1 MLKNGG
7 AGRVSVSVD
16 GAISGRSLLKPFEIR
31 VLVIEGFGEKV
42 SGYVSYD
49 GRQGLMLDVMAVR
62 GGTDRARAGMPA
74 RVERAIGVL
83 ETGEYVTLEDMFV
96 RQSPKYGERHTA
108 IVHRYRVYK
117 MFVGGEAL
125 DAEEFDGIDIR
136 FEKLLEWA
144 DQPAFTKNHED
155 AIAGRTSFEYKQP
168 PTLKF
173 TLGDG
178 TMLDVDFS
186 QRTPPAVPVEN
197 FNTSQSATAS
207 IRTKAPASLK
217 SMYSKALRLNRLI
230 MLLANTR
237 MPLTYTGVR
246 AGGRVFELFGGSTS
260 FDARDKVDYF
270 DFSSHYPE
278 IEGSFERVA
287 GGWFG
292 FYAKYEKSLDRYF
305 ETWTKDYRVDL
316 GIRFLR
322 VAQSLEA
329 FHRAKFGPARRTGR
343 GRPEDGTERASR
355 CKKKPRKGRIG
366 LEERLEDLLE
376 IQYEIL
382 EPGMCKRRFARE
394 VRDIRDYHSHGF
406 IEDTEKDMPDF
417 SGTRKHANRL
427 DLLMHG
433 NMVDELPLTK
443 RLKRQIM
450 KKKIS
455 WMRQWTED
463 RPRTGHRTA

>member
-1 MLKNGG
+1 
-7 AGRVSVSVD
+7 
-16 GAISGRSLLKPFEIR
+16 
-31 VLVIEGFGEKV
+31 
-42 SGYVSYD
+42 
-49 GRQGLMLDVMAVR
+49 
-62 GGTDRARAGMPA
+62 
-74 RVERAIGVL
+74 
-83 ETGEYVTLEDMFV
+83 
-96 RQSPKYGERHTA
+96 
-108 IVHRYRVYK
+108 
-117 MFVGGEAL
+117 
-125 DAEEFDGIDIR
+125 
-136 FEKLLEWA
+136 
-144 DQPAFTKNHED
+144 
-155 AIAGRTSFEYKQP
+155 
-168 PTLKF
+168 
-173 TLGDG
+173 
-178 TMLDVDFS
+178 
-186 QRTPPAVPVEN
+186 
-197 FNTSQSATAS
+197 
-207 IRTKAPASLK
+207 
-217 SMYSKALRLNRLI
+217 MYSKALRLNRLI

-278 IEGSFERVA
+278 IAGSFERVA

-329 FHRAKFGPARRTGR
+329 FHRAKFGPARRIGR
-343 GRPEDGTERASR
+343 GRPEDDTERASQ
-355 CKKKPRKGRIG
+355 CKKKPRKDRIG
-366 LEERLEDLLE
+366 LEERLEDLLK
-376 IQYEIL
+376 IDYEIL
-382 EPGMCKRRFARE
+382 EPGVCKKRFARE
-394 VRDIRDYHSHGF
+394 VRVIRDYHSHGF

-417 SGTRKHANRL
+417 SGMRKHANRL

-450 KKKIS
+450 KKKIA

-463 RPRTGHRTA
+463 GPRTGHRTA